1 MNYTVI
7 IPIYNEINTL
17 KQLLKKLSYF
27 TTNLEIIIV
36 DDGSYDGTDKLLK
49 NQTRFKIIENKKNR
63 GKGYSIRKG
72 IKSASYEN
80 IILIDGDLEIDIE
93 QIPFLIKR
101 YEVLKQTVLVGI
113 RWPNIKKKELS
124 DLNDL
129 GNYLFNFIFNII
141 YDTNFN
147 DILCCVK
154 IIKKNILASL
164 ELAKDDF
171 SIESEIMAKLAIKK
185 IPVKEIDINYIRRT
199 AKQGKKLKMIH
210 GLSILSTIL
219 KTKLFYKEK

>member
-17 KQLLKKLSYF
+17 KQLLNKLSYF

-36 DDGSYDGTDKLLK
+36 DDGSYDGTDKLIK
-49 NQTRFKIIENKKNR
+49 NQIIFKIIENKKNR

-93 QIPFLIKR
+93 QIPYLIKR

-113 RWPNIKKKELS
+113 VPNIKKR
-124 DLNDL
+124 
-129 GNYLFNFIFNII
+129 II
-141 YDTNFN
+141 Q
-147 DILCCVK
+147 
-154 IIKKNILASL
+154 S
-164 ELAKDDF
+164 
-171 SIESEIMAKLAIKK
+171 
-185 IPVKEIDINYIRRT
+185 
-199 AKQGKKLKMIH
+199 
-210 GLSILSTIL
+210 
-219 KTKLFYKEK
+219 

>member
-17 KQLLKKLSYF
+17 KQLIKKLSHF

-36 DDGSYDGTDKLLK
+36 DDGSYDGTNKLLK

-72 IKSASYEN
+72 IKSASFEN
-80 IILIDGDLEIDIE
+80 IVLIDGDLEIDIE
-93 QIPFLIKR
+93 QIPLLIKR

-124 DLNDL
+124 TLNDL

-154 IIKKNILASL
+154 IIKKNIIANL

-171 SIESEIMAKLAIKK
+171 SIESEIMAKLAVKK
-185 IPVKEIDINYIRRT
+185 IPVKEININYIRRSV
-199 AKQGKKLKMIH
+199 KQGKKLKMIH

-219 KTKLFYKEK
+219 KTKLFYK

>member
-113 RWPNIKKKELS
+113 RWPNIKKR
-124 DLNDL
+124 
-129 GNYLFNFIFNII
+129 II
-141 YDTNFN
+141 H
-147 DILCCVK
+147 
-154 IIKKNILASL
+154 S
-164 ELAKDDF
+164 
-171 SIESEIMAKLAIKK
+171 
-185 IPVKEIDINYIRRT
+185 
-199 AKQGKKLKMIH
+199 
-210 GLSILSTIL
+210 
-219 KTKLFYKEK
+219 

>member
-17 KQLLKKLSYF
+17 KQLIKKLSHF

-36 DDGSYDGTDKLLK
+36 DDGSYDGTNKLLK
-49 NQTRFKIIENKKNR
+49 NQTRFKIIKNKKNR

-72 IKSASYEN
+72 IKSASFEN

-93 QIPFLIKR
+93 QIPLLIKR

-124 DLNDL
+124 TLNDL

-154 IIKKNILASL
+154 IIKKNIIANL

-171 SIESEIMAKLAIKK
+171 SIESEIMAKLAVKK
-185 IPVKEIDINYIRRT
+185 IPVKEININYIRRSV
-199 AKQGKKLKMIH
+199 KQGKKLKMIH

-219 KTKLFYKEK
+219 KTKLFYK

>member
-113 RWPNIKKKELS
+113 RWPNIKKR
-124 DLNDL
+124 
-129 GNYLFNFIFNII
+129 II
-141 YDTNFN
+141 Q
-147 DILCCVK
+147 
-154 IIKKNILASL
+154 S
-164 ELAKDDF
+164 
-171 SIESEIMAKLAIKK
+171 
-185 IPVKEIDINYIRRT
+185 
-199 AKQGKKLKMIH
+199 
-210 GLSILSTIL
+210 
-219 KTKLFYKEK
+219 

>member
-17 KQLLKKLSYF
+17 KQLIKKLSHF

-36 DDGSYDGTDKLLK
+36 DDGSYDGTNKLLK

-72 IKSASYEN
+72 IKSASFEN

-93 QIPFLIKR
+93 QIPLLIKR

-124 DLNDL
+124 TLNDL

-154 IIKKNILASL
+154 IIKKNIIANL

-171 SIESEIMAKLAIKK
+171 SIESEIMAKLAVKK
-185 IPVKEIDINYIRRT
+185 IPVKEININYIRRSV
-199 AKQGKKLKMIH
+199 KQGKKLKMIH

-219 KTKLFYKEK
+219 KTKLFYK

>member
-1 MNYTVI
+1 M
-7 IPIYNEINTL
+7 
-17 KQLLKKLSYF
+17 
-27 TTNLEIIIV
+27 
-36 DDGSYDGTDKLLK
+36 
-49 NQTRFKIIENKKNR
+49 KIKNR

-124 DLNDL
+124 NLNDL

-154 IIKKNILASL
+154 IIKNILASL

-171 SIESEIMAKLAIKK
+171 SIESEIMAKLAKKK
-185 IPVKEIDINYIRRT
+185 IPVKEIDINYIRRIV
-199 AKQGKKLKMIH
+199 KQGKKLKMIH

-219 KTKLFYKEK
+219 KTKLFYKEKIKSSSFCFII

>member
-17 KQLLKKLSYF
+17 KRLLKKLSYF

-36 DDGSYDGTDKLLK
+36 DDGSYDGTNKLLK

-72 IKSASYEN
+72 INSASFEN

-101 YEVLKQTVLVGI
+101 YEVLKQSVLVGI

-124 DLNDL
+124 TINDL

-154 IIKKNILASL
+154 IIKKNIIASL
-164 ELAKDDF
+164 ELEKDDF
-171 SIESEIMAKLAIKK
+171 SIESEIMAKLAVKK
-185 IPVKEIDINYIRRT
+185 IPVKEININYLRRS

>member
-113 RWPNIKKKELS
+113 RWPNIKKK
-124 DLNDL
+124 
-129 GNYLFNFIFNII
+129 NYP
-141 YDTNFN
+141 
-147 DILCCVK
+147 IL
-154 IIKKNILASL
+154 
-164 ELAKDDF
+164 
-171 SIESEIMAKLAIKK
+171 
-185 IPVKEIDINYIRRT
+185 
-199 AKQGKKLKMIH
+199 MI
-210 GLSILSTIL
+210 
-219 KTKLFYKEK
+219 

>member
-124 DLNDL
+124 NLNDL

-154 IIKKNILASL
+154 IIKKI
-164 ELAKDDF
+164 
-171 SIESEIMAKLAIKK
+171 
-185 IPVKEIDINYIRRT
+185 Y
-199 AKQGKKLKMIH
+199 
-210 GLSILSTIL
+210 
-219 KTKLFYKEK
+219 

>member
-17 KQLLKKLSYF
+17 NQLLKKLNYF
-27 TTNLEIIIV
+27 PNNLEVIIV
-36 DDGSYDGTDKLLK
+36 NDGSHDGTDKLLK
-49 NQTRFKIIENKKNR
+49 NQTKFKIIENQKNR

-72 IKSASYEN
+72 IKSASFEN

-93 QIPFLIKR
+93 QIPILIKR
-101 YEVLKQTVLVGI
+101 YETLKQTILVGT
-113 RWPNIKKKELS
+113 RWPNIQNKKLATF
-124 DLNDL
+124 NDL
-129 GNYLFNFIFNII
+129 GNFTFNFIFNII

-154 IIKKNILASL
+154 IIKKNIISSL
-164 ELAKDDF
+164 NLTNDGF
-171 SIESEIMAKLAIKK
+171 SIESEIMAKLAMKK
-185 IPVKEIDINYIRRT
+185 IPVEEISVSYKRRSV
-199 AKQGKKLKMIH
+199 KQGKKLKMIH

-219 KTKLFYKEK
+219 KTKFFYKDK